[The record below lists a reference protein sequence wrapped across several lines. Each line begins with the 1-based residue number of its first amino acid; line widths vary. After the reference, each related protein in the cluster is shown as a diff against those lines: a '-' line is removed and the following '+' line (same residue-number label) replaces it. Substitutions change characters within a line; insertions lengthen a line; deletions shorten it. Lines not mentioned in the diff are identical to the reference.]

1 VRNPKAPDQL
11 HRYVSRM
18 IVFGQSDACRFF
30 PVACGPLA
38 QVMFFVE
45 KSLMKIVFVPQ

>member
-1 VRNPKAPDQL
+1 
-11 HRYVSRM
+11 M